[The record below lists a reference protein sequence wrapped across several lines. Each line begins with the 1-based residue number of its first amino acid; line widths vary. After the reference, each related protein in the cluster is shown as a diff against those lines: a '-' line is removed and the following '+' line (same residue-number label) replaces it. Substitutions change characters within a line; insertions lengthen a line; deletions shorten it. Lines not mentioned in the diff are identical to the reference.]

1 MRASFAA
8 VFPGQGSQS
17 VGMLNSWAE
26 GQPVIVQTFREA
38 SDALGYDL
46 WRIVSEG
53 PDVELN
59 RTEVTQP
66 AMLAAGVAAWRAWQ
80 AEGGPMP
87 LCMAGHSL
95 GEYTALVCAGS
106 IDFADGVRLVAERGR
121 LMQAAVPEGQGAM
134 AAVLGLEDD
143 VVRTAC
149 LDASEGAA
157 VVEAVNFNSPGQVVI
172 AGSAAAVARAS
183 ELLSARGAK
192 RVVPLPV
199 SVPSHSS
206 LMLDAAEKMAKV
218 LESVEIRS
226 PAIPVLH
233 NVDAAEHADPT
244 ALRAALVRQLHS
256 PVLWVDSVRAMQAR
270 GAKALVE
277 FGPGKVLAGL
287 AKRIERDLSAYPVFD
302 AATLEAA
309 ITATKE
315 LV

>member
-1 MRASFAA
+1 MPAPFAA

-17 VGMLNSWAE
+17 VGMLSAWAE
-26 GQPVIVQTFREA
+26 EQPVIAQTFREA
-38 SDALGYDL
+38 SEALGYDL

-53 PDVELN
+53 PEAELN

-80 AEGGPMP
+80 AAGGLLP

-106 IDFADGVRLVAERGR
+106 ITFADGVRLVAERGR
-121 LMQAAVPEGQGAM
+121 LMQAAVPAGQGGM

-143 VVRTAC
+143 VVRAAC
-149 LDASEGAA
+149 LEASEGTDVA
-157 VVEAVNFNSPGQVVI
+157 EAVNFNSPGQVVI
-172 AGSAAAVARAS
+172 AGTAAAVARAS
-183 ELLSARGAK
+183 GLLSARGAK

-206 LMLDAAEKMAKV
+206 LMRDAADKLARV
-218 LESVEIRS
+218 LESIEIHS
-226 PAIPVLH
+226 PSIPVLH
-233 NVDAAEHADPT
+233 NVDGAEHAEPD
-244 ALRAALVRQLHS
+244 ALRAALIRQLYS
-256 PVLWVDSVRAMQAR
+256 PVLWVDSVRGMQAR

-287 AKRIERDLSAYPVFD
+287 AKRIERNLSAYPVLD
-302 AATLEAA
+302 AATLETAMNA
-309 ITATKE
+309 IKE